1 MSLMKDARKMV
12 KDRPFLVLAAA
23 GTVGYYSYLKQ
34 IQLATKTSVAETSVA
49 ETTNPYDVPLDPGL
63 QNAVDE
69 YYSQYVNDVP
79 LDPGLQNAIM
89 GMNAG
94 IGHLSDRQSKELSD
108 IESQLKK
115 ASKMHAGQAK
125 RISDLGM
132 TTSTS
137 TTTSSSHMPS
147 LRNDSA
153 GEPSIHIPAGSGLFG
168 TKKKFSQ
175 VGGSARRRLGSV
187 AREPSPVYGA
197 HIDTQ
202 LSLTSSQKNS
212 FMTEQHSDILGFS
225 GLSAGQSGSWYE

>member
-12 KDRPFLVLAAA
+12 KDRPFLALSVA
-23 GTVGYYSYLKQ
+23 GTIGYYAYLKQ
-34 IQLATKTSVAETSVA
+34 IQLATKTSVA

-69 YYSQYVNDVP
+69 YYSQYDVP

-153 GEPSIHIPAGSGLFG
+153 GEPSIHIPADSGLFG

>member
-23 GTVGYYSYLKQ
+23 GTVGYYAYLKQ
-34 IQLATKTSVAETSVA
+34 MQMVVESAVESATEDNSA
-49 ETTNPYDVPLDPGL
+49 DVPLIFSESAGI
-63 QNAVDE
+63 N
-69 YYSQYVNDVP
+69 
-79 LDPGLQNAIM
+79 GM

>member
-23 GTVGYYSYLKQ
+23 GTVGYYAYLKQ
-34 IQLATKTSVAETSVA
+34 MQMVVESAVESATEDNSA
-49 ETTNPYDVPLDPGL
+49 DVPVIFSESAGI
-63 QNAVDE
+63 N
-69 YYSQYVNDVP
+69 
-79 LDPGLQNAIM
+79 GM

-94 IGHLSDRQSKELSD
+94 IGHLSN
-108 IESQLKK
+108 
-115 ASKMHAGQAK
+115 
-125 RISDLGM
+125 LGM

-147 LRNDSA
+147 LRDDSA
-153 GEPSIHIPAGSGLFG
+153 GEPSIPIPAGSGLFG
-168 TKKKFSQ
+168 AKKKFSQ

-202 LSLTSSQKNS
+202 LSLTSSQKNE

>member
-23 GTVGYYSYLKQ
+23 GTVGYYAYLKQ
-34 IQLATKTSVAETSVA
+34 MQLAVEASVDRATQDNSA
-49 ETTNPYDVPLDPGL
+49 DIPLIFSESAGI
-63 QNAVDE
+63 N
-69 YYSQYVNDVP
+69 
-79 LDPGLQNAIM
+79 GM
-89 GMNAG
+89 GMNSG
-94 IGHLSDRQSKELSD
+94 
-108 IESQLKK
+108 
-115 ASKMHAGQAK
+115 
-125 RISDLGM
+125 LGM

-147 LRNDSA
+147 LRDDSA

-168 TKKKFSQ
+168 AKKKFSQ

-202 LSLTSSQKNS
+202 LSLTSSQKNE
-212 FMTEQHSDILGFS
+212 FMTDQHSDILGFS

>member
-12 KDRPFLVLAAA
+12 KDRPFLVLTAA
-23 GTVGYYSYLKQ
+23 GTIGYYAYLKQ
-34 IQLATKTSVAETSVA
+34 MQMVVESAVESATEDNSA
-49 ETTNPYDVPLDPGL
+49 DVPLIFSESAGI
-63 QNAVDE
+63 N
-69 YYSQYVNDVP
+69 
-79 LDPGLQNAIM
+79 GM
-89 GMNAG
+89 GMNSG
-94 IGHLSDRQSKELSD
+94 
-108 IESQLKK
+108 
-115 ASKMHAGQAK
+115 
-125 RISDLGM
+125 LGM

-137 TTTSSSHMPS
+137 TTTSSSHMPG

-168 TKKKFSQ
+168 AKKKFSQ

-202 LSLTSSQKNS
+202 LSLTSSQKNE
-212 FMTEQHSDILGFS
+212 FMTDQHSDILGFS

>member
-1 MSLMKDARKMV
+1 MSLMQDARKMV

-23 GTVGYYSYLKQ
+23 GTVGYYAYLKQ
-34 IQLATKTSVAETSVA
+34 IQLATKTSVAET
-49 ETTNPYDVPLDPGL
+49 TNPNDVPLDPGL

-69 YYSQYVNDVP
+69 YYSQYANDVP

-89 GMNAG
+89 EINSG
-94 IGHLSDRQSKELSD
+94 
-108 IESQLKK
+108 
-115 ASKMHAGQAK
+115 
-125 RISDLGM
+125 LGM

-137 TTTSSSHMPS
+137 TTTSSSHMPG

-168 TKKKFSQ
+168 AKKKFSQ

-202 LSLTSSQKNS
+202 LSLTSSQKNE

>member
-1 MSLMKDARKMV
+1 MSFGKDARKMV
-12 KDRPFLVLAAA
+12 KDRPFLTLAVA
-23 GTVGYYSYLKQ
+23 GTIGYYAYLKQ
-34 IQLATKTSVAETSVA
+34 IQLATKTSVE

-63 QNAVDE
+63 QDAINAHHANE
-69 YYSQYVNDVP
+69 VP
-79 LDPGLQNAIM
+79 LDPGLQTAIM
-89 GMNAG
+89 GINSG
-94 IGHLSDRQSKELSD
+94 LGHLSERQSQELDD

-125 RISDLGM
+125 RIRNLGM

-153 GEPSIHIPAGSGLFG
+153 GEPSMHIPEGSGLFG
-168 TKKKFSQ
+168 AKKKFSQ

-202 LSLTSSQKNS
+202 LSLTSSQKNE

>member
-1 MSLMKDARKMV
+1 MSFGKDARKMV
-12 KDRPFLVLAAA
+12 KDRPFLTLAVA
-23 GTVGYYSYLKQ
+23 GTIGYYAYLKQ
-34 IQLATKTSVAETSVA
+34 MQLAIETSVDRA
-49 ETTNPYDVPLDPGL
+49 TQDNSADVPLIF
-63 QNAVDE
+63 
-69 YYSQYVNDVP
+69 S
-79 LDPGLQNAIM
+79 M

-94 IGHLSDRQSKELSD
+94 IGHLSERQSQELDD

-125 RISDLGM
+125 RIRNLGM

-153 GEPSIHIPAGSGLFG
+153 GEPSMHIPEGSGLFG
-168 TKKKFSQ
+168 AKKKFSQ

-202 LSLTSSQKNS
+202 LSLTSSQKNE